1 MTSHNAVHLCDPTLD
16 LAPLPDIEGRA
27 LTTDELAYVTVAQM
41 RDVPMHLR
49 FPRLDDDERVASAV
63 HSNLQRFLDQGENW
77 AVRSQTVEGSRAHIE
92 RLINEARANRTLPYW
107 NVLGERGDDGP
118 IIGHTL
124 LHSYLPE
131 HKIAQLGVWIDKE
144 YEAQGY
150 AQRSVLSLLECARRV
165 WKLEHVLARTSSANI
180 RAQRGLE
187 RLGFDA
193 LDLEEVPG
201 SADGTIK
208 PRVMQWWGKHL

>member
-1 MTSHNAVHLCDPTLD
+1 MISHNAVHLCDPMLG

-27 LTTDELAYVTVAQM
+27 VTADELAYVTMAQI

-49 FPRLDDDERVASAV
+49 FPRLDDDERVAPAV
-63 HSNLQRFLDQGENW
+63 RSNLQRFLDQGENW

-107 NVLGERGDDGP
+107 NVLGERGADGP
-118 IIGHTL
+118 IVGHTL
-124 LHSYLPE
+124 LHSHLPE
-131 HKIAQLGVWIDKE
+131 HRVAQLGVWIDKE

-165 WKLEHVLARTSSANI
+165 WNLEHVLARTSAGNI
-180 RAQRGLE
+180 RAQKGLQ
-187 RLGFDA
+187 RLDFEP
-193 LDLEEVPG
+193 LECEEVPA
-201 SADGTIK
+201 SAGGTIK
-208 PRVMQWWGKHL
+208 PRLMQWWGKHL